1 MNGSTPV
8 SEALCAARRYTDEER
23 FKRDKERI
31 EKTEELL
38 EKVSEC
44 QIQNSEILKNH
55 DEKLADH
62 EKRLDEIEHQ
72 PKAWMDKIISGIIAA
87 AVAFLMGTVLK

>member
-1 MNGSTPV
+1 MNNTPV
-8 SEALCAARRYTDEER
+8 SEAVCQARQQVNAER
-23 FKRDKERI
+23 SAREKERL

-38 EKVSEC
+38 GKVSEC
-44 QIQNSEILKNH
+44 QIQLTEMMKNH

-72 PKAWMDKIISGIIAA
+72 PKVWWDKIISGIIAA
-87 AVAFLMGTVLK
+87 AVAFLMGVMLK